1 MKSQDV
7 STIAG
12 RWQKLS
18 GKPSGFDYLRI
29 ALSVSVLLWHSYQ
42 VSYGTPA
49 ALAFWNET
57 RGALLPVILPSFF
70 ALSGFLVSGSL
81 FRNPNTKTF
90 LLLRGIRI
98 FPALSVEVILA
109 ALVLGPILTTY
120 TLARYFSDSRLYVYC
135 LNIVG
140 NIHYILPAVFENNPE
155 KNIVNSQL
163 WTVPFELEC
172 YIVIAICSIVGLTA
186 HRRLLLVGFV
196 GSSVGLA
203 IWNSLHGD
211 LAAPAG
217 GVNGRVLVLC
227 FLAGVVIYAYRDRI
241 VLRARWALLCFVLA
255 VVLLRVHLDQMQLP
269 VYLCPLL
276 IAYPTVYVGLL
287 NPQRSII
294 INAGD
299 FSYGVYLYSCPIQQ
313 TVASVFGV
321 GGGWLQNVAISLPL
335 CAGLALFSWWFIEK
349 PFLKVRRHIGAKPS
363 PTHSAQPRY
372 KPIGRFGPLIGSIR
386 ARRG

>member
-1 MKSQDV
+1 MKGQDV

-42 VSYGTPA
+42 VSYGESA

-57 RGALLPVILPSFF
+57 RGTLLPIILPAFF

-81 FRNPNTKTF
+81 FRNPDTKTF

-109 ALVLGPILTTY
+109 AIVLGPILTSY
-120 TLARYFSDSRLYVYC
+120 TLARYFSDIRLYKYF

-140 NIHYILPAVFENNPE
+140 RIHYILPGVFENNPE
-155 KNIVNSQL
+155 QNIVNSQL
-163 WTVPFELEC
+163 WTIPFELEC
-172 YIVIAICSIVGLTA
+172 YIVIAICSIVGLIRN
-186 HRRLLLVGFV
+186 RRLLLVGFV

-211 LAAPAG
+211 SAAPAG

-241 VLRARWALLCFVLA
+241 VLRARWASLCFVLT
-255 VVLLRVHLDQMQLP
+255 VVLFRVHLDQLQLP

-276 IAYPTVYVGLL
+276 VAYMTVYVGLL

-299 FSYGVYLYSCPIQQ
+299 FSYGVYLYSFPIQQ
-313 TVASVFGV
+313 AVASVFGV

-335 CAGLALFSWWFIEK
+335 VGGLALFSWWFIEK
-349 PFLKVRRHIGAKPS
+349 PFLKVRRYIGAKPS
-363 PTHSAQPRY
+363 PTHSA
-372 KPIGRFGPLIGSIR
+372 
-386 ARRG
+386 